1 MARFYHFIIVIGF
14 LNFIFLFAV
23 VAAVRTFGSKGPA
36 LNHLLDQPNQNHTDS
51 SDPVPNTLG
60 DDTLTTEGGVEGSSG
75 GVNEDPSIDGGAE
88 EGPSVQKMEDRDVEM
103 EDELTGELQ
112 KADAFSDY
120 DIEVAKEGEAI
131 NEYLALLASTKNGA
145 TVSSSH

>member
-1 MARFYHFIIVIGF
+1 M
-14 LNFIFLFAV
+14 

-75 GVNEDPSIDGGAE
+75 GVNEDPSIDGGVE
-88 EGPSVQKMEDRDVEM
+88 EGPSAQKMEDRDVEM

-120 DIEVAKEGEAI
+120 DIEVTKEGEAI
-131 NEYLALLASTKNGA
+131 NEYLALLAPTKNGA